1 MCKKL
6 WSLIQKVID
15 RSIAITSQ
23 NEYDDVGIE
32 YRQII
37 NESVI
42 PKVNDDIWDEVW
54 NV

>member
-1 MCKKL
+1 M
-6 WSLIQKVID
+6 IE

-23 NEYDDVGIE
+23 NEYDDVRIE
-32 YRQII
+32 YGKII